1 MAKGIEMIIHELDK
15 NFGCFIDKNDSSDS
29 FTTEWVKKIE
39 NVLEK
44 YKFVVLRGL
53 CLDPEKL
60 EKLGSMFGQ
69 FADNPYLESL
79 KDYNQVVEVRRS
91 ANETAPVFGSDW
103 HSDWSFQTE
112 PPVYTFLYAKN
123 IPPVGGQTSFADC
136 VAAYERLDPDEK
148 FLLTKFKGKHSAE
161 KAYGLKGLF
170 AKDDETR
177 SMRITVSADAA
188 SHVFHPAV
196 RTIPESQEKSLFI
209 NPVYTVDL
217 LDEENRSHSSKLD
230 QLIRNITAPRYQFKL
245 NWGDGF
251 LVIWDNRRVI
261 HKAEGGY
268 DGYDRLLLR
277 VTIGNERPR

>member
-1 MAKGIEMIIHELDK
+1 
-15 NFGCFIDKNDSSDS
+15 
-29 FTTEWVKKIE
+29 
-39 NVLEK
+39 
-44 YKFVVLRGL
+44 
-53 CLDPEKL
+53 
-60 EKLGSMFGQ
+60 
-69 FADNPYLESL
+69 
-79 KDYNQVVEVRRS
+79 
-91 ANETAPVFGSDW
+91 
-103 HSDWSFQTE
+103 
-112 PPVYTFLYAKN
+112 
-123 IPPVGGQTSFADC
+123 
-136 VAAYERLDPDEK
+136 ERLDPDEK

-245 NWGDGF
+245 NWDDGF

-261 HKAEGGY
+261 HRAEGGY